1 MEKKLTSPKE
11 TRGQYLKHSMEEM
24 ALGGDA
30 YTFADSL
37 YHFCVGKRKQLS
49 METFHADKGYLL
61 RKGILHQEGQRLYL
75 TKTWRYETAAAE
87 ALASILR
94 ANQLEAPALPETLE
108 VGGLTLNAEQKEAVR
123 MALSHRLSIILGGAG
138 TGKTSL
144 IQALVRHR
152 IRYLPNWVLCAPT
165 GKAARNLTERSG
177 MQARTVHSA
186 LGKSPDEDFLAPV
199 AWYFTGLLVVDEAS
213 MMTLEMLA
221 GILSIAPSG
230 CRIVLV
236 GDPHQL
242 LSVGSGNVLPDLL
255 ALGVP
260 CTKLEVCHRQE
271 DESGV
276 LLRNVREFKSCRCL
290 NDFLFDD
297 NFTFLQMDDEKEVKR
312 YVCEEGARRYLAG
325 ERVQVLSPFNRSGE
339 LSVWQLNRAIRTLV
353 NPPEKASGS
362 LTLAEESFYDGD
374 RVMVTENDWER
385 RICNGDI
392 GTLRILPMQNKVPR
406 YGFLSGDR
414 IVMWDNWDGLRM
426 LTLALAITVHKAQG
440 SEYDTVILPVTKQ
453 FSNLLHRNLLY
464 TAISRARKQ
473 VILVGDAD
481 ALDIA
486 LQHEPPVRRSMLV
499 SKTRMLL
506 RESA

>member
-1 MEKKLTSPKE
+1 
-11 TRGQYLKHSMEEM
+11 
-24 ALGGDA
+24 
-30 YTFADSL
+30 
-37 YHFCVGKRKQLS
+37 
-49 METFHADKGYLL
+49 
-61 RKGILHQEGQRLYL
+61 
-75 TKTWRYETAAAE
+75 
-87 ALASILR
+87 
-94 ANQLEAPALPETLE
+94 
-108 VGGLTLNAEQKEAVR
+108 
-123 MALSHRLSIILGGAG
+123 
-138 TGKTSL
+138 
-144 IQALVRHR
+144 
-152 IRYLPNWVLCAPT
+152 
-165 GKAARNLTERSG
+165 
-177 MQARTVHSA
+177 
-186 LGKSPDEDFLAPV
+186 
-199 AWYFTGLLVVDEAS
+199 
-213 MMTLEMLA
+213 
-221 GILSIAPSG
+221 
-230 CRIVLV
+230 
-236 GDPHQL
+236 
-242 LSVGSGNVLPDLL
+242 
-255 ALGVP
+255 
-260 CTKLEVCHRQE
+260 
-271 DESGV
+271 
-276 LLRNVREFKSCRCL
+276 
-290 NDFLFDD
+290 
-297 NFTFLQMDDEKEVKR
+297 MDDEKEVKR

-362 LTLAEESFYDGD
+362 LTLAGESFYDGD

-392 GTLRILPMQNKVPR
+392 GTLRILSIQNKIPR
-406 YGFLSGDR
+406 YSFLSGDR

-486 LQHEPPVRRSMLV
+486 LQHESPVRRSLLV